1 VLKFI
6 EPMHPTLAPSA
17 PEGEDWIHEIKYDG
31 YRTQLV
37 IDETG
42 VRAFTRNGF
51 DWSDRYPTLLIAAGE
66 LRCASAIIDGEA
78 IVQDEQ
84 GRSDFAAFAGAM
96 TARPEDIVF
105 MAFDLLHIDGRDVR
119 QEPLTDRRARLRDL
133 IGCHDPSCRLQ
144 FSDDVASSGPELF
157 RAVEGLQMEGIV
169 SKRAFSPYRSGR
181 SKAWLKV
188 KCFAEDEFTVI
199 GFETAQGG
207 PPAALLAREAD
218 EGLSYAGAAMVTLS
232 GPQRERFWR
241 TVERTRTNRA
251 AVPVRHNRGQ
261 WVTPGMRVRARY
273 LRGSDKLRHATLL
286 EILP

>member
-1 VLKFI
+1 MLTFI

-17 PEGEDWIHEIKYDG
+17 PEGGGWIHEIKHDG

-37 IDETG
+37 IDKTG

-51 DWSDRYPTLLIAAGE
+51 DWSDRYPTLLSAAGE
-66 LRCASAIIDGEA
+66 LRCGSAIIDGEA

-96 TARPEDIVF
+96 ATRPNDIVL
-105 MAFDLLHIDGRDVR
+105 MAFDLLHIDGQDVR
-119 QEPLTDRRARLRDL
+119 PEPLIDRRARLRDL
-133 IGCHDPSCRLQ
+133 IGCHDPASRLQ

-157 RAVEGLQMEGIV
+157 RAVEGMGMEGIV
-169 SKRAFSPYRSGR
+169 SKRASSIYRSGR

-199 GFETAQGG
+199 GFETAQGA

-218 EGLSYAGAAMVTLS
+218 EGLSYAGSAMVTLS
-232 GPQRERFWR
+232 GAQRERFWR
-241 TVERTRTNRA
+241 TVERTRTHRP
-251 AVPVRHNRGQ
+251 AVPIRHDRGQ
-261 WVTPGMRVRARY
+261 WVTPGMKVRARY
-273 LRGSDKLRHATLL
+273 LRGSDKLRHATLMEVL
-286 EILP
+286 G